1 MSRASNLRAMIKEM
15 SEADDADKQ
24 ISILHA
30 MRQEMDGG
38 GDILDEQEEVV
49 DEGLND
55 LADLVESAGFEVP
68 EDIDDVES
76 FLAAVERDVLEDE
89 ELDERL
95 GAKIKEAWGKAREA
109 VGKYIEARKAKIEA
123 KKKWREMPYKGKRTA
138 MGMPKKRKRKLA

>member
-1 MSRASNLRAMIKEM
+1 MSNLRAVIKELRSSKPANLGESAGLLDAMIKELGG
-15 SEADDADKQ
+15 ADD
-24 ISILHA
+24 
-30 MRQEMDGG
+30 
-38 GDILDEQEEVV
+38 LDEDVV

-95 GAKIKEAWGKAREA
+95 GARIKEAWGKAREA
-109 VGKYIEARKAKIEA
+109 VGKYIEARRAKIEA

>member
-1 MSRASNLRAMIKEM
+1 MSTLRAMIKEM
-15 SEADDADKQ
+15 
-24 ISILHA
+24 
-30 MRQEMDGG
+30 RGG
-38 GDILDEQEEVV
+38 KTAAPIDEEVI

-55 LADLVESAGFEVP
+55 LADLVEQAGFTVP

-76 FLAAVERDVLEDE
+76 FLSAVERDVLEDD

-109 VGKYIEARKAKIEA
+109 VGKYIEARRARHEA
-123 KKKWREMPYKGKRTA
+123 KKKWREMPYKGARTA